1 MARSEH
7 LTYHI
12 GEPIMAVATSAKKTR
27 VSDAVPQLAQLPERV
42 SVLETKVE
50 NINEK
55 LIDLKSDVKE
65 MHDCLDRTGEKLD
78 AKLCEMQDEYRA
90 NSLKFFEHSDKLHAE
105 DVETHSKLGSRIDEL
120 EKIKNKYTM
129 YAMIALA
136 FAAGTGWLNSVSF
149 PHILKFLG
157 L

>member
-1 MARSEH
+1 MSPLMATKEAQS
-7 LTYHI
+7 
-12 GEPIMAVATSAKKTR
+12 
-27 VSDAVPQLAQLPERV
+27 QLAILPERV

-55 LIDLKSDVKE
+55 LIELKFDVKE
-65 MHDCLDRTGEKLD
+65 MHDCLDLTRDSVMAELNK
-78 AKLCEMQDEYRA
+78 MQAEYRE
-90 NSLKFFEHSDKLHAE
+90 NSTKYFEHAEKLHAA
-105 DVETHSKLGSRIDEL
+105 DSVIHDKMDARLDEL
-120 EKIKNKYTM
+120 EKVKNKITM
-129 YAMIALA
+129 YIMIALA

>member
-1 MARSEH
+1 MSPLMATKEAQS
-7 LTYHI
+7 
-12 GEPIMAVATSAKKTR
+12 
-27 VSDAVPQLAQLPERV
+27 QLAILPERV

-55 LIDLKSDVKE
+55 LVELKFDVKE
-65 MHDCLDRTGEKLD
+65 MHDCLDLTRDSVMAELNK
-78 AKLCEMQDEYRA
+78 MQAEYRE
-90 NSLKFFEHSDKLHAE
+90 NSTKYFEHAEKLHAA
-105 DVETHSKLGSRIDEL
+105 DGVIHDKMDARLDEL
-120 EKIKNKYTM
+120 EKVKNKITM
-129 YAMIALA
+129 YIMIALA

>member
-1 MARSEH
+1 MATKE
-7 LTYHI
+7 
-12 GEPIMAVATSAKKTR
+12 AVA
-27 VSDAVPQLAQLPERV
+27 QLAVLPERV
-42 SVLETKVE
+42 SVLETQVE

-65 MHDCLDRTGEKLD
+65 MHACLDQTRDLLADKLEK
-78 AKLCEMQDEYRA
+78 MQEEYRA
-90 NSLKFFEHSDKLHAE
+90 NSGKYFEHADKLHAE
-105 DVETHSKLGSRIDEL
+105 DVATHNKLGSRIDEL
-120 EKIKNKYTM
+120 EKVKSKWTM
-129 YAMIALA
+129 YVMAALA

>member
-1 MARSEH
+1 MATTKE
-7 LTYHI
+7 
-12 GEPIMAVATSAKKTR
+12 AVA
-27 VSDAVPQLAQLPERV
+27 QLAALPERV
-42 SVLETKVE
+42 SVLETQVD

-55 LIDLKSDVKE
+55 LIDLKVDVKE
-65 MHDCLDRTGEKLD
+65 MHECLDRTGDKLD

-90 NSLKFFEHSDKLHAE
+90 NSLKFFEHSDRLHAE
-105 DVETHSKLGSRIDEL
+105 DVETHNKLAGRISDL
-120 EKIKNKYTM
+120 EKIKSKYTM
-129 YAMIALA
+129 YAMAALA